1 MRKEQDSKKKIEITE
16 QMKELVLAKIDAQV
30 PSTSRLFMGSS
41 EGMNK
46 EQIMDHVRKGE
57 DIGNQIVL
65 SHIRFMRAVASGEVT
80 KAIASI

>member
-1 MRKEQDSKKKIEITE
+1 MRKEQDSKRTIEITE

-46 EQIMDHVRKGE
+46 EQIMDHVRKG
-57 DIGNQIVL
+57 DDVGRQIIL
-65 SHIRFMRAVASGEVT
+65 SQMRFMRAVASGEVT